1 VLLSY
6 YYYCYEEEEG
16 ADLLKLLMPL
26 MPMPKRNAELLMTK
40 NDQCMKKSILMK
52 TERIP
57 ELIPENHKNKT
68 ERADDNN

>member
-6 YYYCYEEEEG
+6 YCCYEEEEG

-26 MPMPKRNAELLMTK
+26 IPMPKRNALLMTK
-40 NDQCMKKSILMK
+40 NDPWQKKSILMK

-57 ELIPENHKNKT
+57 EM
-68 ERADDNN
+68 